1 MDAICTALPRT
12 PKIVWGENAVQA
24 VGVTALPGSYNY
36 WTENTYIIVVHG
48 SVFEATRG
56 ALIDAKFPHFP
67 WSAAADPELGAVSM
81 SPEASRGHAH
91 LDRHSY
97 RFLFPPN
104 LRLSEKKLVLVSHSY
119 AGIDINE
126 AARTCVNANVKSE
139 MDRYLFYPNA
149 EILVNSLEHAQQQ
162 EPKSLGKAERDTAFL
177 QVLDAWIPYVWG
189 RSCPSPHPSPPRQ
202 TTARAKPASRVI
214 KGSTISQR
222 LSRPIRSPPGSPVSW
237 CRTNYQAFVD
247 GRR

>member
-12 PKIVWGENAVQA
+12 PKVVWGEAAVQA

-56 ALIDAKFPHFP
+56 NLIDAKFCHFP
-67 WSAAADPELGAVSM
+67 WSVAADPELGQVSM
-81 SPEASRGHAH
+81 SPDASRGHMH
-91 LDRHSY
+91 LDWHSY

-104 LRLSEKKLVLVSHSY
+104 LRLNDKKLVLVSHSY
-119 AGIDINE
+119 AGIDIKE
-126 AARTCVNANVKSE
+126 AARTCVNADVKSE

-162 EPKSLGKAERDTAFL
+162 ETRDLQKAPRDTAFL

-189 RSCPSPHPSPPRQ
+189 RSCPSPRSPPPER
-202 TTARAKPASRVI
+202 TTAKAKPASRVI
-214 KGSTISQR
+214 KGSSISER
-222 LSRPIRSPPGSPVSW
+222 ISRPIRSPASSPVSW
-237 CRTNYQAFVD
+237 RRSNYQAFVD
-247 GRR
+247 GKR